1 MCQLFDRIVQGCLLD
16 LFHQHKH
23 RVRYPNNLKRA
34 FWEGGRVVLVVKWS
48 ACLLSNVIIWVRI
61 LQILHFFVTMLLKR
75 TKTNRKEAEV
85 CPFLLKRD
93 IFGDRFQ
100 SKKESFMGSGCG
112 AVGREVASDT
122 RGPRFESSH
131 RQKFIYIF
139 IYLFSVNC
147 VLKRRK

>member
-1 MCQLFDRIVQGCLLD
+1 
-16 LFHQHKH
+16 
-23 RVRYPNNLKRA
+23 
-34 FWEGGRVVLVVKWS
+34 
-48 ACLLSNVIIWVRI
+48 
-61 LQILHFFVTMLLKR
+61 MLLKR

-139 IYLFSVNC
+139 VFCQLCIEKTKERK
-147 VLKRRK
+147 KRPGMAHFFKKRKFY